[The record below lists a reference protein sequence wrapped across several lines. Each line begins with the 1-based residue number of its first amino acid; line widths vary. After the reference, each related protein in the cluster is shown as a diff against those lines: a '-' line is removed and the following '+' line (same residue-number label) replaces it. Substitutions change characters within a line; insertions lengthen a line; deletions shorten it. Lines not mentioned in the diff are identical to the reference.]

1 MIREVEGTTY
11 VLPQADADKLS
22 LKYDFV
28 ASWISLQVHSE
39 LGAVGLTAAFSE
51 ALTQAG
57 VSCNVLAGFYHDHIL
72 VPKE

>member
-1 MIREVEGTTY
+1 M
-11 VLPQADADKLS
+11 S